1 MPRRSGDAGAV
12 RRSAPV
18 FAALGDQIRLR
29 VVARLCE
36 AGPLSITQLAEGAH
50 VTRQAVTKHLQVLQ
64 QAGLV
69 KSARKGRE
77 NVFRLQVSGL
87 HEAKRFLEIISHE
100 WDERIERLRA
110 HVEK

>member
-18 FAALGDQIRLR
+18 FAALGDQTRLR

-50 VTRQAVTKHLQVLQ
+50 VTRQAVTKHLQVLE

-69 KSARKGRE
+69 KSVREGRE
-77 NVFRLQVSGL
+77 NVFRLRASGL
-87 HEAKRFLEIISHE
+87 HEAKRFLEIVSRE